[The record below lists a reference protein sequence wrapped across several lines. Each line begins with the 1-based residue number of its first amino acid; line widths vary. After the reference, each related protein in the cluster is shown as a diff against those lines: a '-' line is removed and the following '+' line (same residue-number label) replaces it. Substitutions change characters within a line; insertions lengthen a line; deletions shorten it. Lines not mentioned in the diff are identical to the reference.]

1 MSNDVNNYQGSSY
14 SDNTSRM
21 DNVKDARGRMLSKNY
36 EILDTIQKN
45 DQCETKKV
53 LHFKSRKL
61 RLLKIFDKEKIDE
74 SFGI

>member
-1 MSNDVNNYQGSSY
+1 
-14 SDNTSRM
+14 
-21 DNVKDARGRMLSKNY
+21 MLSKNY